1 MSKLMIIRGL
11 PGSGKSTLAR
21 NIWMNTDF
29 DDIFEADMY
38 FEDNLG
44 NYNFDAT
51 KLYDAHKW
59 CFEKVYENVHYEYD
73 VIVANT
79 FTTNKEMK
87 QYLELLDVFYDL
99 EITVVDMVTQFESVH
114 GVPQETMDKMR
125 GRWQALDQ
133 YWIDRGVEYLT
144 SDNFNCQNIVKE

>member
-87 QYLELLDVFYDL
+87 QYLELLDEFYDL
-99 EITVVDMVTQFESVH
+99 EIIVVDMVTQFESVH

>member
-21 NIWMNTDF
+21 NIWMNTEF
-29 DDIFEADMY
+29 DCIFEADMY
-38 FEDNLG
+38 FEDSMG

-51 KLYDAHKW
+51 KLYNAHKW

-79 FTTNKEMK
+79 FTTNKELK
-87 QYLELLDVFYDL
+87 QYLELLDVFDTL
-99 EITVVDMVTQFESVH
+99 EITVVDVVTQFESVH
-114 GVPQETMDKMR
+114 GVPQETMNKMR

-144 SDNFNCQNIVKE
+144 SDNFIF

>member
-1 MSKLMIIRGL
+1 MSKLLIIRGL

-51 KLYDAHKW
+51 KLYDVTSGVFKR
-59 CFEKVYENVHYEYD
+59 F
-73 VIVANT
+73 
-79 FTTNKEMK
+79 MK
-87 QYLELLDVFYDL
+87 MF
-99 EITVVDMVTQFESVH
+99 IM
-114 GVPQETMDKMR
+114 GMM
-125 GRWQALDQ
+125 
-133 YWIDRGVEYLT
+133 
-144 SDNFNCQNIVKE
+144 

>member
-1 MSKLMIIRGL
+1 MSKLLIIRGL

-21 NIWMNTDF
+21 DIWMNSEY

-59 CFEKVYENVHYEYD
+59 CFQKVYENVHYGYD

-79 FTTNKEMK
+79 FTTHKEMK
-87 QYLELLDVFYDL
+87 QYLELLDAFDDL
-99 EITVVDMVTQFESVH
+99 EITVVDMVTQFESIH
-114 GVPQETMDKMR
+114 GVPQETMEKMR

-144 SDNFNCQNIVKE
+144 SDNFIF